1 MEATQEYTYGFKQA
15 EVLGALLSVAIVWA
29 LTAVL
34 LWEAVP
40 RFIEPRP
47 INGKIMFSISFFGFG
62 VNLILMKV
70 LGHGHSHGGDDHG
83 HSHGDDNVAV
93 QAALAHVIGDI
104 VQSLGVCLAALC
116 IWLQPLDVGTV
127 WTSRGEVS
135 RWNYAARS
143 KLIEEA
149 NTVVSS
155 ARSQVPLATQAD
167 PLCTCLFGVI
177 VLHTT
182 KATMVRTTE
191 TLMGKA
197 PSKIDQ
203 NKLYLDLEKIPN
215 VTSIH
220 DLHVWQG
227 LFVGQAKVDEHEHQ
241 ARALGQAIETA
252 RRAGVGHSTFQME
265 VLGDML
271 TMNCG
276 GCEASPKVFANGDS
290 IGHGHAHA
298 HAGEGGWGAMTVLWA
313 ALLVALFAALLLPM
327 LALLGMAIFSSQ
339 GTLNDNEERLKH
351 AVVFALL
358 FMMVE
363 IVGGLIETWCAF
375 CHAMHGWLESLP
387 PTTQANSLAI
397 ITDAAHML
405 SDVGGFIVM
414 AATNEYTYGFKQVE
428 VLGALISVS
437 MVWALTA
444 ALLWEAVP
452 RFMEPRP
459 IDGKIMFFI
468 SLFGFLVNLILMKVL
483 GHGHSHGDH
492 GHCHG
497 DGDVAVQAALAHVIG
512 DIVQSLGVCLAALC
526 IWLQPLDLGS
536 VETSYG
542 EVSRW
547 NYADPLCTCLF
558 GLIVLQTTKST
569 IVRTTETLMGKVP
582 AMINQMT
589 LSADLEKI
597 THVSSVHDLHIWTMG
612 SADVICTAHLVVD
625 QHKHQAKALRQAI
638 KVVRRAGVGHST
650 FQMEVLGDLSIT
662 DCGGCDSPKSVT
674 SEHGHGH
681 SHFFAC
687 ANGHFG
693 PGTIGVMLKPP
704 RDGGRRL
711 PALALLCAA
720 FATMYHS
727 LSFVNGYASGLQQI
741 SHGGSEEG
749 DLAREAATEC
759 RVLGTSP
766 AAGDDQ
772 QGDDECERYIFND
785 PREDRWQ
792 WGLDKTR
799 QYLDEQATLVDE
811 VKNKKLTSREDL
823 SLPLPPT
830 DLKINAMKRMQ
841 GTSADM
847 ASKEE
852 RKKKDEEA
860 KKKSKDEQPKE
871 QNLEEVDIE
880 FMNYK
885 GLVMT
890 RKQKAQYAQRA
901 QRKKQQEQ
909 KQEGPRKRR

>member
-1 MEATQEYTYGFKQA
+1 
-15 EVLGALLSVAIVWA
+15 
-29 LTAVL
+29 
-34 LWEAVP
+34 
-40 RFIEPRP
+40 
-47 INGKIMFSISFFGFG
+47 
-62 VNLILMKV
+62 
-70 LGHGHSHGGDDHG
+70 
-83 HSHGDDNVAV
+83 
-93 QAALAHVIGDI
+93 
-104 VQSLGVCLAALC
+104 
-116 IWLQPLDVGTV
+116 
-127 WTSRGEVS
+127 
-135 RWNYAARS
+135 
-143 KLIEEA
+143 
-149 NTVVSS
+149 
-155 ARSQVPLATQAD
+155 
-167 PLCTCLFGVI
+167 
-177 VLHTT
+177 
-182 KATMVRTTE
+182 
-191 TLMGKA
+191 
-197 PSKIDQ
+197 
-203 NKLYLDLEKIPN
+203 
-215 VTSIH
+215 
-220 DLHVWQG
+220 
-227 LFVGQAKVDEHEHQ
+227 
-241 ARALGQAIETA
+241 
-252 RRAGVGHSTFQME
+252 
-265 VLGDML
+265 
-271 TMNCG
+271 
-276 GCEASPKVFANGDS
+276 
-290 IGHGHAHA
+290 
-298 HAGEGGWGAMTVLWA
+298 MTVLWA

-363 IVGGLIETWCAF
+363 IVGGLI
-375 CHAMHGWLESLP
+375 
-387 PTTQANSLAI
+387 ANSLAI

-405 SDVGGFIVM
+405 SDVGGFIVSLIALQLSQM

-638 KVVRRAGVGHST
+638 KVVRRAGVGHSS

-681 SHFFAC
+681 SHV
-687 ANGHFG
+687 GH
-693 PGTIGVMLKPP
+693 
-704 RDGGRRL
+704 DSGG
-711 PALALLCAA
+711 CHGH
-720 FATMYHS
+720 TGHS
-727 LSFVNGYASGLQQI
+727 GEHGGHCSGH
-741 SHGGSEEG
+741 SHGGHG
-749 DLAREAATEC
+749 GHGGHGHAH
-759 RVLGTSP
+759 
-766 AAGDDQ
+766 
-772 QGDDECERYIFND
+772 
-785 PREDRWQ
+785 
-792 WGLDKTR
+792 
-799 QYLDEQATLVDE
+799 
-811 VKNKKLTSREDL
+811 
-823 SLPLPPT
+823 
-830 DLKINAMKRMQ
+830 
-841 GTSADM
+841 
-847 ASKEE
+847 
-852 RKKKDEEA
+852 
-860 KKKSKDEQPKE
+860 
-871 QNLEEVDIE
+871 
-880 FMNYK
+880 
-885 GLVMT
+885 
-890 RKQKAQYAQRA
+890 
-901 QRKKQQEQ
+901 
-909 KQEGPRKRR
+909 